1 VSDRARR
8 EPAFGGSPLPGEEI
22 IPSLR
27 ARVRQL
33 ALAEAPAGTD
43 VVTRITDVLHLW
55 SAFDRSWMERLLP
68 SPVAAAAAD
77 PEPAPTAAA
86 APSLDP
92 RTPTGQRLQDVWS
105 AVIDEL
111 VRRGRTLNGANLLPF
126 GIEELMTDAYLVA
139 ARKWPAFE
147 YHDREQTIRWFL
159 SILHNLLRQTVHRG
173 QADRFTVAVD
183 VADVPDATG
192 TQATRS
198 KADEREWM
206 RDRVVRLNAA
216 WPAGTRAADL
226 TERLV
231 GRSTLELFV
240 AAETLETAHR
250 LSPED
255 GRLWALL
262 AVRQVPSPEA
272 AKQYGIPVGT
282 LNVRFHRLR
291 GAAIGLLAN
300 SWAGV

>member
-1 VSDRARR
+1 MSDRARR
-8 EPAFGGSPLPGEEI
+8 EPASGGSPLPGEEI

-33 ALAEAPAGTD
+33 ALAEAPAGAD
-43 VVTRITDVLHLW
+43 VATRITDVLHLW

-68 SPVAAAAAD
+68 SPVPAGPAD
-77 PEPAPTAAA
+77 PEPAPAA
-86 APSLDP
+86 APASLDP
-92 RTPTGQRLQDVWS
+92 RTPTGQRLQDVWE

-139 ARKWPAFE
+139 ARKWPEFD
-147 YHDREQTIRWFL
+147 YHDREQTVRWFL
-159 SILHNLLRQTVHRG
+159 SILHNLLRQTLHRG

-183 VADVPDATG
+183 VAEVADATG

-206 RDRVVRLNAA
+206 RDRVLRLNAA
-216 WPAGTRAADL
+216 WPTATRAPDLAD
-226 TERLV
+226 RLV

-240 AAETLETAHR
+240 AAETLETVHR

-255 GRLWALL
+255 ARLWALL

-291 GAAIGLLAN
+291 GTAIGLLAN
-300 SWAGV
+300 SWAGT